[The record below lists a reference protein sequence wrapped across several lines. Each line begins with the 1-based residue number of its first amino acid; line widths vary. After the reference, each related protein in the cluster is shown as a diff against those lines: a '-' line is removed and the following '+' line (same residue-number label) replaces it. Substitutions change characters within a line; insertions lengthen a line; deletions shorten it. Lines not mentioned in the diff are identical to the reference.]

1 MLNGMTTR
9 RSNRATSMSKSA
21 MQDWNIEAS
30 QMSLRTENPIRQIVD
45 SMRSGNAN
53 SSKKFLSLS
62 IGDPTVFGN
71 LPRAAEITDSV
82 VKATLEMKYEG
93 YPPATGYEFARK
105 AVADYFN
112 VQMEI
117 LRDPLMSGNSE
128 KLSPDDVMLTS
139 GCSHALEIAMST
151 LCDAGD
157 NILIS
162 KPCFPLYKTI
172 AQSFGFEARY
182 YKLDVIYD

>member
-1 MLNGMTTR
+1 
-9 RSNRATSMSKSA
+9 
-21 MQDWNIEAS
+21 MQDWDITAS
-30 QMSLRTENPIRQIVD
+30 KMSLRTENPIRQIVD

-71 LPRAAEITDSV
+71 LPRAVEITEAV
-82 VKATLEMKYEG
+82 VKSTQSFKYEG

-112 VQMEI
+112 EQM
-117 LRDPLMSGNSE
+117 LKFQDSE
-128 KLSPDDVMLTS
+128 KQSIKLSPDDVMLTS
-139 GCSHALEIAMST
+139 GCSHALEIAMSA

-162 KPCFPLYKTI
+162 RPCFPLYKTI

-182 YKLDVIYD
+182 YNLDVI